1 MRDATLPSRRRFGDG
16 GFVVKHY
23 RSERSNIMDIKP
35 DQQTTHE
42 SVRDQAHVGR
52 FSAGVETFADSSD
65 KLHRGRFSE
74 GLEHLPQTWR
84 KRRCGRFSDG
94 LERLPEDR
102 WNLRRGSFA
111 DTVPDRRAARR

>member
-1 MRDATLPSRRRFGDG
+1 VRDATLPSRRIFGDG
-16 GFVVKHY
+16 GFVVKRY

-35 DQQTTHE
+35 DQQTAHE
-42 SVRDQAHVGR
+42 SVRDQARVGR
-52 FSAGVETFADSSD
+52 FSAGVEVFADSSD

-94 LERLPEDR
+94 LEQLPEDR
-102 WNLRRGSFA
+102 RNRRRGGFA
-111 DTVPDRRAARR
+111 DSAPDHRAPRR